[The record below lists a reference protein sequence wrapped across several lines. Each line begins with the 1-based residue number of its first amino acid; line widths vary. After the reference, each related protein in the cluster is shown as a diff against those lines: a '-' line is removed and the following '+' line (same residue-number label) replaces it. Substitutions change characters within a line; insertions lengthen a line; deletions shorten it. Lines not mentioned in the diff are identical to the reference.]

1 MREQPRSELRVI
13 PVHGLPEIKQGDDL
27 GELIARAVTDIGL
40 VDDDVVVVAQKVVS
54 KAEGRTISAD
64 DKRAAAE
71 AESRRILRRSGEMII
86 SETQHGFVCANAGVD
101 ASNVASGSVT
111 LLPLDPDLSARRLRA
126 RLEHL
131 AHVDIAVIVSDT
143 FGRAWR
149 LGQTNVAIGVAGL
162 DPFTDYRGS
171 TDEHG
176 NELSATRICTADE
189 LAGAAELVMGKSTG
203 TCAAIVRGSGAHRR
217 PGSARTIVRPPI
229 EDLFR

>member
-1 MREQPRSELRVI
+1 MNREITREMHVI
-13 PVHGLPEIKQGDDL
+13 PIHGIPEIQKGDDL
-27 GELIARAVTDIGL
+27 GELIVRCGPGL
-40 VDDDVVVVAQKVVS
+40 MDDDVVVVAQKVIS
-54 KAEGRTISAD
+54 KAEGRTIPAD
-64 DKRAAAE
+64 DRRAAAE
-71 AESRRILRRSGEMII
+71 AESQRILRRSGQMII
-86 SETQHGFVCANAGVD
+86 SETHHGFVCANAGVD
-101 ASNVASGSVT
+101 ASNVVPGSMT
-111 LLPLDPDLSARRLRA
+111 LLPLDPDLSARRLRS

-131 AHVDIAVIVSDT
+131 VHVDVGVIISDT

-162 DPFTDYRGS
+162 DPFTDYRGQ

-203 TCAAIVRGSGAHRR
+203 TCAAIVRGAPTRR
-217 PGSARTIVRPPI
+217 QRGSARAIIRPPA